1 MNITGAIFD
10 FDGTLF
16 DSMPLWKGL
25 KFEFF
30 ESLGVTLTEQDRKD
44 FTGMF
49 LMDAIPLSKER
60 FGFKESNEQ
69 LFTMFFEILKD
80 RYLSEALPKAN
91 IIPFLEKLKSNGV
104 KMGIATATSE
114 SALIPLLEKFD
125 MLKYFSSIY
134 STYTVGTPK
143 SQPKVY
149 DVVRAKLE
157 TDISS
162 TWVFE
167 DALFA
172 AKTAKTNGYNVVGIY
187 DISEKRQQ
195 ELKEIADIYISDYK
209 EIIL

>member
-149 DVVRAKLE
+149 DVVRAELE